1 MSKNNNYI
9 VLARK
14 YRPKNLIDV
23 IGQEDICSVIE
34 GSIKLNR
41 VAHAFLFSGTRGVG
55 KTTLARILAKILN
68 CEDAK
73 GEKIQACHKCANCIS
88 IENESNMDVVEI
100 DAASRTGVAD
110 VREIIE
116 NINYKPVSSK
126 KKIFI
131 IDEVHMLS
139 KAAFNALLKTLGE
152 PPDDVIFIFATT
164 ETDKIPVTIM
174 SRCQKFELR
183 RVDTSRLS
191 DFLIEVSKKE
201 DFALDKDSALLISQ
215 ASEGSVRDALSILD
229 NVLSR
234 GTPILLNTVKDVLG
248 LSDNNLVIDLFEYL
262 CEGDVKRALLKFE
275 EIYTK
280 GASLDILAKMLMNIC
295 FHTIKL
301 KSGLEKKTFLLD
313 SNILKR
319 VEVIS
324 NKYQIVFLTRF
335 WELLQK
341 YVTEIQSSFD
351 EKQCFEMTIMRLC
364 YVSLLPT
371 PFEVLQEN
379 SKKEYNSTNYEM
391 TNEKESQKQK
401 INDQSFENPDNL
413 ARNLNFHSNKS
424 SSQDIVSFD
433 SQIKKFKTLTNL
445 IESESEM
452 QTVYHL
458 RNSFKLN
465 SLAEINSDKKI
476 GEIQLES
483 INKKIDSKNILWNAT
498 EIIEKKTG
506 QRWIFSLSSKKG
518 KKSINEYD
526 KEKNIEV
533 IKEIKKNEIIK
544 KILEIIPSSE
554 IVSIKKLNQ
563 NN

>member
-1 MSKNNNYI
+1 MENKSYK

-14 YRPKNLIDV
+14 YRPKKLSEI
-23 IGQEDICSVIE
+23 IGQEETCKIIK

-41 VAHAFLFSGTRGVG
+41 LPHAFLFSGTRGVG
-55 KTTLARILAKILN
+55 KTTIARIISKIVN
-68 CEDAK
+68 CEKIDLSNPEPC
-73 GEKIQACHKCANCIS
+73 GECASCIS
-88 IENESNMDVVEI
+88 ISEEKNMDVVEI

-116 NINYKPVSSK
+116 NLNYKAVEVK
-126 KKIFI
+126 KKIYI

-139 KAAFNALLKTLGE
+139 KAAFNALLKTLEE
-152 PPDDVIFIFATT
+152 PPEDIIFIFATT

-183 RVDTSRLS
+183 RIDTSRLS

-201 DFALDKDSALLISQ
+201 DFELGEESALLISQ

-234 GTPILLNTVKDVLG
+234 GTPILLDTVKEVLG

-262 CEGDVKRALLKFE
+262 CEGDIKKALLKFE

-313 SNILKR
+313 SNILER

-379 SKKEYNSTNYEM
+379 SKKEYNSNNNEM
-391 TNEKESQKQK
+391 IKKKESQK
-401 INDQSFENPDNL
+401 ENTKDKSYENIDNL
-413 ARNLNFHSNKS
+413 ARNLNFQSNES
-424 SSQDIVSFD
+424 SSQDIISFD

-445 IESESEM
+445 IEHESEM
-452 QTVYHL
+452 QIAYHL

-465 SLAEINSDKKI
+465 SLAEINSEKKI
-476 GEIQLES
+476 GEIELES

-498 EIIEKKTG
+498 KIIEKKTG

-518 KKSINEYD
+518 KKSISEYD
-526 KEKNIEV
+526 KEKDIEV

-554 IVSIKKLNQ
+554 IVSVKKLNQ
-563 NN
+563 DN

>member
-1 MSKNNNYI
+1 MKNKSYK

-14 YRPKNLIDV
+14 YRPTKLSEI
-23 IGQEDICSVIE
+23 IGQDDICKIIK

-41 VAHAFLFSGTRGVG
+41 LPHAFLFSGTRGVG
-55 KTTLARILAKILN
+55 KTTIARIISKIVN
-68 CEDAK
+68 CENIDLSNPEPC
-73 GEKIQACHKCANCIS
+73 GECASCIS
-88 IENESNMDVVEI
+88 ITKEKNMDVVEI

-116 NINYKPVSSK
+116 NLGYKAVEAK
-126 KKIFI
+126 KKIYI

-139 KAAFNALLKTLGE
+139 KAAFNALLKTLEE
-152 PPDDVIFIFATT
+152 PPEDVIFIFATT

-201 DFALDKDSALLISQ
+201 DFELEKDSALLISQ

-301 KSGLEKKTFLLD
+301 KSGLEMKNFLLD
-313 SNILKR
+313 LNVLER

-341 YVTEIQSSFD
+341 YITEIQSSFD

-391 TNEKESQKQK
+391 INEKESQKQN
-401 INDQSFENPDNL
+401 INDQSYENSDNL
-413 ARNLNFHSNKS
+413 ARNLNFQSNKS

-554 IVSIKKLNQ
+554 IVSVKKLNQ

>member
-1 MSKNNNYI
+1 MENKSYK

-14 YRPKNLIDV
+14 YRPKKLSEI
-23 IGQEDICSVIE
+23 IGQEETCKIIK

-41 VAHAFLFSGTRGVG
+41 LPHAFLFSGTRGVG
-55 KTTLARILAKILN
+55 KTTIARIISKIVN
-68 CEDAK
+68 CE
-73 GEKIQACHKCANCIS
+73 KIDLSNPEPCDECASCIS
-88 IENESNMDVVEI
+88 ILEEKNMDVVEI

-116 NINYKPVSSK
+116 NLNYKAVEVK
-126 KKIFI
+126 KKIYI

-139 KAAFNALLKTLGE
+139 KAAFNALLKTLEE
-152 PPDDVIFIFATT
+152 PPEDTIFIFATT

-183 RVDTSRLS
+183 RIDTSRLS

-201 DFALDKDSALLISQ
+201 DFELGEESALLISQ

-234 GTPILLNTVKDVLG
+234 GTPILLDTVKEVLG

-262 CEGDVKRALLKFE
+262 CEGDIKKALLKFE

-313 SNILKR
+313 SNVLER

-379 SKKEYNSTNYEM
+379 SKKDYNSTN
-391 TNEKESQKQK
+391 NETINKKESQKQNISDK
-401 INDQSFENPDNL
+401 SYENTDNL
-413 ARNLNFHSNKS
+413 ARNLNFQSNES
-424 SSQDIVSFD
+424 SSQDIISFD

-445 IESESEM
+445 IEHESEM
-452 QTVYHL
+452 QTAYHL

-465 SLAEINSDKKI
+465 SLTEINSEKKI
-476 GEIQLES
+476 GEIELES

-498 EIIEKKTG
+498 KIIEKKTG

-518 KKSINEYD
+518 KKSISEYD
-526 KEKNIEV
+526 KDKDIEV

-554 IVSIKKLNQ
+554 IVSVKKLNQ

>member
-1 MSKNNNYI
+1 MENKSYK

-14 YRPKNLIDV
+14 YRPKKLSEI
-23 IGQEDICSVIE
+23 IGQEETCKIIK

-41 VAHAFLFSGTRGVG
+41 LPHAFLFSGTRGVG
-55 KTTLARILAKILN
+55 KTTIARIISKIVN
-68 CEDAK
+68 CEKIDLSNPEPC
-73 GEKIQACHKCANCIS
+73 GECASCIS
-88 IENESNMDVVEI
+88 ISEEKNMDVVEI

-116 NINYKPVSSK
+116 NLNYKAVEVK
-126 KKIFI
+126 KKIYI

-139 KAAFNALLKTLGE
+139 KAAFNALLKTLEE
-152 PPDDVIFIFATT
+152 PPEDIIFIFATT

-183 RVDTSRLS
+183 RIDTSRLS

-201 DFALDKDSALLISQ
+201 DFELGEESALLISQ

-234 GTPILLNTVKDVLG
+234 GTPILLDTVKEVLG

-262 CEGDVKRALLKFE
+262 CEGDIKKALLKFE

-313 SNILKR
+313 SNVLER

-379 SKKEYNSTNYEM
+379 SKKEYNSTNNEM
-391 TNEKESQKQK
+391 IKKKESQKEN
-401 INDQSFENPDNL
+401 INDKSYENTDNL
-413 ARNLNFHSNKS
+413 ARNLNFQSNES
-424 SSQDIVSFD
+424 SSQDIISFD

-445 IESESEM
+445 IERESEM
-452 QTVYHL
+452 QIAYHL

-465 SLAEINSDKKI
+465 SLAEINSEKKI
-476 GEIQLES
+476 GEIELES

-498 EIIEKKTG
+498 KIIQKKTG

-518 KKSINEYD
+518 KKSISEYD
-526 KEKNIEV
+526 KEKDIETSL
-533 IKEIKKNEIIK
+533 IPN
-544 KILEIIPSSE
+544 IPSRN
-554 IVSIKKLNQ
+554 VFTT
-563 NN
+563 

>member
-1 MSKNNNYI
+1 MKNKSYK

-14 YRPKNLIDV
+14 YRPTKLSEI
-23 IGQEDICSVIE
+23 IGQDDICKIIK

-41 VAHAFLFSGTRGVG
+41 LPHAFLFSGTRGVG
-55 KTTLARILAKILN
+55 KTTIARIISKIVN
-68 CEDAK
+68 CENIDLSNPEPC
-73 GEKIQACHKCANCIS
+73 GECASCIS
-88 IENESNMDVVEI
+88 ITKEKNMDVVEI

-116 NINYKPVSSK
+116 NLGYKAVEAK
-126 KKIFI
+126 KKIYI

-139 KAAFNALLKTLGE
+139 KAAFNALLKTLEE
-152 PPDDVIFIFATT
+152 PPEDVIFIFATT

-201 DFALDKDSALLISQ
+201 DFELDKDSALLISQ

-280 GASLDILAKMLMNIC
+280 GASLDNLAKMLMNIC

-313 SNILKR
+313 SNVLER

-391 TNEKESQKQK
+391 INEKESQKQN
-401 INDQSFENPDNL
+401 INDQSYENSDNL
-413 ARNLNFHSNKS
+413 ARNLNFQSNKS

-554 IVSIKKLNQ
+554 IVSVKKLNQ

>member
-1 MSKNNNYI
+1 MENKSYK

-14 YRPKNLIDV
+14 YRPKKLSEI
-23 IGQEDICSVIE
+23 IGQEETCKIIK

-41 VAHAFLFSGTRGVG
+41 LPHAFLFSGTRGVG
-55 KTTLARILAKILN
+55 KTTIARIISKIVN
-68 CEDAK
+68 CEKIDLSNPEPC
-73 GEKIQACHKCANCIS
+73 GECASCIS
-88 IENESNMDVVEI
+88 ISEEKNMDVVEI

-116 NINYKPVSSK
+116 NLNYKAVEVK
-126 KKIFI
+126 KKIYI

-139 KAAFNALLKTLGE
+139 KAAFNALLKTLEE
-152 PPDDVIFIFATT
+152 PPEDIIFIFATT

-183 RVDTSRLS
+183 RIDTSRLS

-201 DFALDKDSALLISQ
+201 DFELGEESALLISQ

-234 GTPILLNTVKDVLG
+234 GTPILLDTVKEVLG

-262 CEGDVKRALLKFE
+262 CEGDIKKALLKFE

-313 SNILKR
+313 SNVLER

-379 SKKEYNSTNYEM
+379 SKKEYNSTNNEM
-391 TNEKESQKQK
+391 IKKKESQKEN
-401 INDQSFENPDNL
+401 INDKSYENTDNL
-413 ARNLNFHSNKS
+413 ARNLNFQSNES
-424 SSQDIVSFD
+424 SSQDIISFD

-445 IESESEM
+445 IERESEM
-452 QTVYHL
+452 QIAYHL

-465 SLAEINSDKKI
+465 SLAEINSEKKI
-476 GEIQLES
+476 GEIELES

-498 EIIEKKTG
+498 KIIEKKTG

-518 KKSINEYD
+518 KKSISEYD
-526 KEKNIEV
+526 KEKDIEV

-554 IVSIKKLNQ
+554 IVSVKKLNQ

>member
-1 MSKNNNYI
+1 MENKSYK

-14 YRPKNLIDV
+14 YRPKKLSEI
-23 IGQEDICSVIE
+23 IGQEETCKIIK

-41 VAHAFLFSGTRGVG
+41 LPHAFLFSGTRGVG
-55 KTTLARILAKILN
+55 KTTIARIISKIVN
-68 CEDAK
+68 CEKIDLSNPEPC
-73 GEKIQACHKCANCIS
+73 GECASCIS
-88 IENESNMDVVEI
+88 ISEEKNMDVVEI

-116 NINYKPVSSK
+116 NLNYKAVEVK
-126 KKIFI
+126 KKIYI

-139 KAAFNALLKTLGE
+139 KAAFNALLKTLEE
-152 PPDDVIFIFATT
+152 PPEDIIFIFATT

-183 RVDTSRLS
+183 RIDTSRLS

-201 DFALDKDSALLISQ
+201 DFELGEESALLISQ

-234 GTPILLNTVKDVLG
+234 GTPILLDTVKEVLG

-262 CEGDVKRALLKFE
+262 CEGDIKEALLKFE

-313 SNILKR
+313 SNILER

-379 SKKEYNSTNYEM
+379 SKKEYNSNNNEM
-391 TNEKESQKQK
+391 IKKKESQKENT
-401 INDQSFENPDNL
+401 NDKSYENIDNL
-413 ARNLNFHSNKS
+413 ARNLNFQSNES
-424 SSQDIVSFD
+424 SSQDIISFD

-445 IESESEM
+445 IERESEM
-452 QTVYHL
+452 QIAYHL

-465 SLAEINSDKKI
+465 SLAEINSEKKI
-476 GEIQLES
+476 GEIELES

-498 EIIEKKTG
+498 KIIEKKTG

-518 KKSINEYD
+518 KKSISEYD
-526 KEKNIEV
+526 KEKDIEV

-554 IVSIKKLNQ
+554 IVSVKKLNQ
-563 NN
+563 DN

>member
-1 MSKNNNYI
+1 MENKSYK

-14 YRPKNLIDV
+14 YRPKKLSEI
-23 IGQEDICSVIE
+23 IGQEETCKIIK

-41 VAHAFLFSGTRGVG
+41 LPHAFLFSGTRGVG
-55 KTTLARILAKILN
+55 KTTIARIISKIVN
-68 CEDAK
+68 CEKIDLSNPEPC
-73 GEKIQACHKCANCIS
+73 GECASCIS
-88 IENESNMDVVEI
+88 ISEEKNMDVVEI

-116 NINYKPVSSK
+116 NLNYKAVEVK
-126 KKIFI
+126 KKIYI

-139 KAAFNALLKTLGE
+139 KAAFNALLKTLEE
-152 PPDDVIFIFATT
+152 PPEDIIFIFATT

-183 RVDTSRLS
+183 RIDTSILS

-201 DFALDKDSALLISQ
+201 DFKLGEESALLISQ

-234 GTPILLNTVKDVLG
+234 GTPILLDTVKEVLG

-262 CEGDVKRALLKFE
+262 CEGDIKKALLKFE

-313 SNILKR
+313 SNVLER

-379 SKKEYNSTNYEM
+379 SKKEYNSTNNEM
-391 TNEKESQKQK
+391 IKKKESQKEN
-401 INDQSFENPDNL
+401 INDKSHENTDNL
-413 ARNLNFHSNKS
+413 ARNLNFQSNES
-424 SSQDIVSFD
+424 SSQDILSFD

-445 IESESEM
+445 IERESEM
-452 QTVYHL
+452 QIAYHL

-465 SLAEINSDKKI
+465 SLAEINTEKKI
-476 GEIQLES
+476 GEIELES

-498 EIIEKKTG
+498 KIIEKKIG

-518 KKSINEYD
+518 KKSISEYD
-526 KEKNIEV
+526 KDKDIEV

-554 IVSIKKLNQ
+554 IVSVKKLNQ

>member
-1 MSKNNNYI
+1 MENKSYK

-14 YRPKNLIDV
+14 YRPKKLSEI
-23 IGQEDICSVIE
+23 IGQEETCKIIK

-41 VAHAFLFSGTRGVG
+41 LPHAFLFSGTRGVG
-55 KTTLARILAKILN
+55 KTTIARIISKIVN
-68 CEDAK
+68 CEKIDLSNPEPC
-73 GEKIQACHKCANCIS
+73 GECASCIS
-88 IENESNMDVVEI
+88 ISEEKNMDVVEI

-116 NINYKPVSSK
+116 NLNYKAVEVK
-126 KKIFI
+126 KKIYI

-139 KAAFNALLKTLGE
+139 KAAFNALLKTLEE
-152 PPDDVIFIFATT
+152 PPEDIIFIFATT

-183 RVDTSRLS
+183 RIDTSRLS

-201 DFALDKDSALLISQ
+201 DFELGEESALLISQ

-234 GTPILLNTVKDVLG
+234 GTPILLDTVKEVLG

-262 CEGDVKRALLKFE
+262 CEGDIKKALLKFE

-313 SNILKR
+313 SNILER

-379 SKKEYNSTNYEM
+379 SKKEYNSNNNEM
-391 TNEKESQKQK
+391 IKKKESQKENT
-401 INDQSFENPDNL
+401 NDKSYENIDNL
-413 ARNLNFHSNKS
+413 ARNLNFQSNES
-424 SSQDIVSFD
+424 SSQDIISFD

-445 IESESEM
+445 IERESEM
-452 QTVYHL
+452 QIAYHL

-465 SLAEINSDKKI
+465 SLAEINSEKKI
-476 GEIQLES
+476 GEIELES

-498 EIIEKKTG
+498 KIIEKKTG

-518 KKSINEYD
+518 KKSISEYD
-526 KEKNIEV
+526 KEKDIEV

-554 IVSIKKLNQ
+554 IVSVKKLNQ
-563 NN
+563 DN

>member
-1 MSKNNNYI
+1 MENKSYK

-14 YRPKNLIDV
+14 YRPKKLSEI
-23 IGQEDICSVIE
+23 IGQEETCKIIK

-41 VAHAFLFSGTRGVG
+41 LPHAFLFSGTRGVG
-55 KTTLARILAKILN
+55 KTTIARIISKIVN
-68 CEDAK
+68 CEKIDLSNPEPC
-73 GEKIQACHKCANCIS
+73 GECASCIS
-88 IENESNMDVVEI
+88 ISEEKNMDVVEI

-116 NINYKPVSSK
+116 NLNYKAVEVK
-126 KKIFI
+126 KKIYI

-139 KAAFNALLKTLGE
+139 KAAFNALLKTLEE
-152 PPDDVIFIFATT
+152 PPEDIIFIFATT

-183 RVDTSRLS
+183 RINTSRLS

-201 DFALDKDSALLISQ
+201 DFELGEESALLISQ

-234 GTPILLNTVKDVLG
+234 GTPILLDTVKEVLG

-262 CEGDVKRALLKFE
+262 CEGDIKKALLKFE

-313 SNILKR
+313 SNVLER

-379 SKKEYNSTNYEM
+379 SKKEYNSTN
-391 TNEKESQKQK
+391 NEVIKKKEPQKEN
-401 INDQSFENPDNL
+401 INDKSYENADNL
-413 ARNLNFHSNKS
+413 ARNLNFQSNVS
-424 SSQDIVSFD
+424 SSQDIISFD

-445 IESESEM
+445 IEHESEM
-452 QTVYHL
+452 QILYHL

-465 SLAEINSDKKI
+465 SLTEINSKKKI
-476 GEIQLES
+476 GEIELES

-498 EIIEKKTG
+498 KIIEKKTG

-518 KKSINEYD
+518 KKSISEYD
-526 KEKNIEV
+526 KEKDIEV

-554 IVSIKKLNQ
+554 IVSVKKLNQ

>member
-1 MSKNNNYI
+1 MKNKSYK

-14 YRPKNLIDV
+14 YRPKKLSEI
-23 IGQEDICSVIE
+23 IGQEETCKIIK

-41 VAHAFLFSGTRGVG
+41 LPHAFLFSGTRGVG
-55 KTTLARILAKILN
+55 KTTIARIISKIVN
-68 CEDAK
+68 CEKIDLSNPEPC
-73 GEKIQACHKCANCIS
+73 GECASCIS
-88 IENESNMDVVEI
+88 ISEEKNMDVVEI

-116 NINYKPVSSK
+116 NLNYKAVEVK
-126 KKIFI
+126 KKIYI

-139 KAAFNALLKTLGE
+139 KAAFNALLKTLEE
-152 PPDDVIFIFATT
+152 PPEDIIFIFATT

-183 RVDTSRLS
+183 RIDTSRLS

-201 DFALDKDSALLISQ
+201 DFELGEESALLISQ

-234 GTPILLNTVKDVLG
+234 GTPILLDTVKEVLG

-262 CEGDVKRALLKFE
+262 CEGDVKKALLKFE

-313 SNILKR
+313 SNVLER

-379 SKKEYNSTNYEM
+379 SKKEYNSNNNEM
-391 TNEKESQKQK
+391 IKKKESQKENT
-401 INDQSFENPDNL
+401 NDKSYENIDNL
-413 ARNLNFHSNKS
+413 ARNLNFQSNES
-424 SSQDIVSFD
+424 SSQDIISFD

-445 IESESEM
+445 IERESEM
-452 QTVYHL
+452 QIAYHL

-465 SLAEINSDKKI
+465 SLAEINSEKKI
-476 GEIQLES
+476 GEIELES

-498 EIIEKKTG
+498 KIIEKKTG

-518 KKSINEYD
+518 KKSISEYD
-526 KEKNIEV
+526 KEKDIEV

-554 IVSIKKLNQ
+554 IVSVKKLNQ
-563 NN
+563 DN

>member
-1 MSKNNNYI
+1 MENKSYK

-14 YRPKNLIDV
+14 YRPKKLSEI
-23 IGQEDICSVIE
+23 IGQEETCKIIK

-41 VAHAFLFSGTRGVG
+41 LPHAFLFSGTRGVG
-55 KTTLARILAKILN
+55 KTTIARIISKIVN
-68 CEDAK
+68 CEKIDLSDPEPC
-73 GEKIQACHKCANCIS
+73 GECASCIS
-88 IENESNMDVVEI
+88 ISEEKNMDVVEI

-116 NINYKPVSSK
+116 NLNYKAVEVK
-126 KKIFI
+126 KKIYI

-139 KAAFNALLKTLGE
+139 KAAFNALLKTLEE
-152 PPDDVIFIFATT
+152 PPEDIIFIFATT

-183 RVDTSRLS
+183 RIDTSRLS

-201 DFALDKDSALLISQ
+201 DFELGEESALLISQ

-234 GTPILLNTVKDVLG
+234 GTPILLDTVKEVLG

-262 CEGDVKRALLKFE
+262 CEGDIKEALLKFE

-313 SNILKR
+313 SNILER

-379 SKKEYNSTNYEM
+379 SKKEYNSTNKEM
-391 TNEKESQKQK
+391 IEKKESQKEN
-401 INDQSFENPDNL
+401 INDESYENIDNL
-413 ARNLNFHSNKS
+413 ARNLNFQSNES
-424 SSQDIVSFD
+424 SSQDIISFD

-445 IESESEM
+445 IERESEM
-452 QTVYHL
+452 QIAYHL

-465 SLAEINSDKKI
+465 SLAEINSEKKI
-476 GEIQLES
+476 GEIELES

-498 EIIEKKTG
+498 KIIEKKTG

-518 KKSINEYD
+518 KKSISEYD
-526 KEKNIEV
+526 KEKDIEV

-554 IVSIKKLNQ
+554 IVSVKKLNQ
-563 NN
+563 DN

>member
-1 MSKNNNYI
+1 MENKSYK

-14 YRPKNLIDV
+14 YRPKKLSEI
-23 IGQEDICSVIE
+23 IGQEEACKIIK

-41 VAHAFLFSGTRGVG
+41 LPHAFLFSGTRGVG
-55 KTTLARILAKILN
+55 KTTIARIISKIVN
-68 CEDAK
+68 CEKIDLSNPEPC
-73 GEKIQACHKCANCIS
+73 GECASCIS
-88 IENESNMDVVEI
+88 ISEEKNMDVVEI

-116 NINYKPVSSK
+116 NLNYKAVEVK
-126 KKIFI
+126 KKIYI

-139 KAAFNALLKTLGE
+139 KAAFNALLKTLEE
-152 PPDDVIFIFATT
+152 PPEDIIFIFATT

-183 RVDTSRLS
+183 RIDTSRLS

-201 DFALDKDSALLISQ
+201 DFELGEESALLISQ

-234 GTPILLNTVKDVLG
+234 GTPILLATVKEVLG

-262 CEGDVKRALLKFE
+262 CEGDIKEALMKFE

-313 SNILKR
+313 SNVLER

-379 SKKEYNSTNYEM
+379 SKKEYNSNNNEM
-391 TNEKESQKQK
+391 IKKKESQKENT
-401 INDQSFENPDNL
+401 NDKSYENIDNL
-413 ARNLNFHSNKS
+413 ARNLNFQSNES
-424 SSQDIVSFD
+424 SSQDIISFD

-452 QTVYHL
+452 QIAYHL

-465 SLAEINSDKKI
+465 SLAEINSEKKI

-498 EIIEKKTG
+498 KIIEKKTG

-518 KKSINEYD
+518 KKSISEYD
-526 KEKNIEV
+526 KEKDIEV

-554 IVSIKKLNQ
+554 IVSVKKLNQ
-563 NN
+563 DN